1 MTIKAC
7 VASIRQ
13 HLDTAG
19 ETVDRETKALEQK
32 FARMFLER
40 LRLECAGL
48 TEEELKAS
56 HPDAYHL
63 LAHGLPNSG
72 SNVHRMVQGK
82 KCA

>member
-1 MTIKAC
+1 MNIKSC

-40 LRLECAGL
+40 LRLECVGL
-48 TEEELKAS
+48 TDDELRTVY
-56 HPDAYHL
+56 PDAYNL
-63 LAHGLPNSG
+63 LKRGQPSTAPHDAIML
-72 SNVHRMVQGK
+72 GK
-82 KCA
+82 RCA